1 MMKIFSLFIV
11 SLFGCM
17 SLFAQEKG
25 FVIKGRIPG
34 MPDGVKVS
42 LLAAEKDLL
51 GGENSTL
58 VETTVKNGYFELR
71 GKVDAPL
78 LCTLITNNQMLHLK
92 DTSCPIKWTYTSL
105 FVENVVITI
114 KADDYDSVTSEAPF
128 IVEGGEAQQ
137 DYAEYQRLKEERG
150 RWESVEWEFILSHPH
165 SVVSVMFANQMLL
178 RGYNLTEEQVGTLE
192 KSILSVP
199 TDTARFSL
207 FKKRLD
213 RAKYTVTG
221 APLTNLEMNDV
232 DGNLVNLTDI
242 VPKGKYLLID
252 FWASWCGMCIHA
264 MPKVITLQ
272 KDYEDRLVVIAVSCD
287 KDLKA
292 WHKAMERIN
301 VPFQHY
307 VLTKQGYDDF
317 YVNKYQVRNGV
328 PYYILVGPDGN
339 VIKAPGGV
347 EEVRKILKEKE

>member
-1 MMKIFSLFIV
+1 MKIFSLFIV

-34 MPDGVKVS
+34 MPDGVEVS

-51 GGENSTL
+51 GGESSTL

-71 GKVDAPL
+71 GKLDAPL

-92 DTSCPIKWTYTSL
+92 DTSCQIKWTYTPL
-105 FVENVVITI
+105 FVENVEIAI
-114 KADDYDSVTSEAPF
+114 KADDYDSVTSETPF
-128 IVEGGEAQQ
+128 IVEGGEAQR
-137 DYAEYQRLKEERG
+137 DYAEYQRLKEERRRG
-150 RWESVEWEFILSHPH
+150 ESAEWEFILSHPR

-178 RGYNLTEEQVGTLE
+178 RGYNLTGEQVKTLE

-199 TDTARFSL
+199 TDTARFAL
-207 FKKRLD
+207 FQKRIAH
-213 RAKYTVTG
+213 AKLTVIG
-221 APLTNLEMNDV
+221 APLMNLEMNDL
-232 DGNLVNLTDI
+232 DGKLINLVD
-242 VPKGKYLLID
+242 VVHEGKFMLVD

-264 MPKVITLQ
+264 MPKVKALQ
-272 KDYEDRLVVIAVSCD
+272 DEFKDRLLVIAVSCD
-287 KDLKA
+287 KNLKA

-301 VPFQHY
+301 VPFPHY
-307 VLTKQGYDDF
+307 VLTKQGYNDF

-328 PYYILVGPDGN
+328 PYYILIDPDGN
-339 VIKAPGGV
+339 VVKAPRGA
-347 EEVRKILKEKE
+347 EEVREILKQNK